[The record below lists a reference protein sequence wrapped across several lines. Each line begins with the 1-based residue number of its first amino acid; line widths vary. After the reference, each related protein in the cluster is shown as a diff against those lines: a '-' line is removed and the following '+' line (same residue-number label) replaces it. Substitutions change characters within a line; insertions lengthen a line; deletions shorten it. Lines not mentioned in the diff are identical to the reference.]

1 MRRILVIDD
10 DSSVGAAIKAVLL
23 NNDFAVVLTNN
34 SRLGTDAF
42 DTDPFDLV
50 MVDIFMPE
58 PEGLET
64 VRYVRTRAPTIPI
77 IAMSG
82 FRFRST
88 IVPTFDFL
96 EMAAALG
103 ATCCLRKPFAP
114 EQMMAAVNSCMAP
127 DSRGSPAAA
136 REHT

>member
-1 MRRILVIDD
+1 MPFILVIDD

-23 NNDFAVVLTNN
+23 NNNCAVVLTN
-34 SRLGTDAF
+34 SSQLGIDAF
-42 DTDPFDLV
+42 DTAAFDLV

-64 VRYVRTRAPTIPI
+64 VRYVRTRAPATPI

-114 EQMMAAVNSCMAP
+114 EQMMAAVNSCLAP
-127 DSRGSPAAA
+127 DSRSGRAAA
-136 REHT
+136 RVQT